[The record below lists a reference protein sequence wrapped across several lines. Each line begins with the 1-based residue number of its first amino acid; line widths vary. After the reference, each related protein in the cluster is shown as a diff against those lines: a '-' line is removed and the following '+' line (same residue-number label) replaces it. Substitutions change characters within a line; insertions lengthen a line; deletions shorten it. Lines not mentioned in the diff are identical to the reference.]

1 MQYFLKRIT
10 LKSIFMKRKNWILI
24 LLVAFCGATIS
35 ESCKNKKKT
44 EPTTQEEKKTDAP
57 VEVSSDATLRV
68 SVDNVIKEYEG
79 VQADIKDGVV
89 TLRGNIK
96 QSDLQNL
103 IMKIQE
109 LKPKK
114 VENQLVIKV
123 N

>member
-1 MQYFLKRIT
+1 MKRI
-10 LKSIFMKRKNWILI
+10 NWIFI
-24 LLVAFCGATIS
+24 LLIAICGATVS

-44 EPTTQEEKKTDAP
+44 EPTVQEEKKTDAA
-57 VEVSSDATLRV
+57 VEISSDATLRV
-68 SVDNVIKEYEG
+68 SVDNLVKAYDD
-79 VQADIKDGVV
+79 VHADVKDGVV

-114 VENQLVIKV
+114 VENQLVIKI

>member
-1 MQYFLKRIT
+1 MKRI
-10 LKSIFMKRKNWILI
+10 NWVFI
-24 LLVAFCGATIS
+24 LLIAIGGATVS

-44 EPTTQEEKKTDAP
+44 EPTVQEEKKTTDAP
-57 VEVSSDATLRV
+57 VEISSDATLRI
-68 SVDNVIKEYEG
+68 SVDNLLKTYDDVHAE
-79 VQADIKDGVV
+79 VKDGVV

-114 VENQLVIKV
+114 VENQLVIKI

>member
-1 MQYFLKRIT
+1 
-10 LKSIFMKRKNWILI
+10 MKRKNRILI
-24 LLVAFCGATIS
+24 LLIVLCGAMVS
-35 ESCKNKKKT
+35 ESCKNKNKT

-68 SVDNVIKEYEG
+68 SVDNVIKAFDD
-79 VQADIKDGVV
+79 VQAEVKDGVV

-114 VENQLVIKV
+114 VENQLVIKI